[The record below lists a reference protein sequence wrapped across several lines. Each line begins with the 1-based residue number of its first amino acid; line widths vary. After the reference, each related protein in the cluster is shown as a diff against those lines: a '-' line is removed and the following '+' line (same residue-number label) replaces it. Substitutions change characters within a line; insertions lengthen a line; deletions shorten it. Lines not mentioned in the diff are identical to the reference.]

1 MQIKEKENYIEK
13 VLKLSLNIQRVM
25 SINANTTSDIMI
37 GCQDGKNILG
47 GLVYQNQSIF
57 EEHFKDVECQT
68 TEFDQVK
75 ELNNI
80 INNLKYQL
88 NTNYQEFQ

>member
-37 GCQDGKNILG
+37 GC
-47 GLVYQNQSIF
+47 
-57 EEHFKDVECQT
+57 
-68 TEFDQVK
+68 
-75 ELNNI
+75 
-80 INNLKYQL
+80 
-88 NTNYQEFQ
+88 